1 MTRQHR
7 FTLMV
12 CVTIGALAST
22 GAVREKSGG
31 SRRKEAGSAAAQSRG
46 NSSQPN
52 MKLKAADPWVS
63 IPALVL
69 GTHGDTTRNSQGL
82 SMPPGFQN
90 GATGQIA
97 VPSDWDGV
105 SDFTV
110 SLYFT
115 PDTDDAGTLS
125 FFICPTGMQVGQF
138 LADPGAVVA
147 PGVDV
152 PAGSV
157 QRLFVQNFTVSGR
170 VAATDDIFHFS
181 AIERQGPGDTFPGSV
196 TLLLVKISY
205 N

>member
-1 MTRQHR
+1 MTRQGR

-12 CVTIGALAST
+12 CVTIGALAFT
-22 GAVREKSGG
+22 GAVSGKSEGLL
-31 SRRKEAGSAAAQSRG
+31 RKEAGSAAAQSRG